1 MMRMIIIT
9 IIIRITINIIV
20 TIRLLALMISIIL
33 MIRIIC
39 PLSRTHEGERLGKS
53 GKGVRK
59 GIRCC

>member
-9 IIIRITINIIV
+9 VIILITIKIIV
-20 TIRLLALMISIIL
+20 TIRLLALMILIIL
-33 MIRIIC
+33 IIIIIC
-39 PLSRTHEGERLGKS
+39 PLSRIHEGKRLGKS

>member
-9 IIIRITINIIV
+9 IIILITIKIIV
-20 TIRLLALMISIIL
+20 TIRLLALMILIIL
-33 MIRIIC
+33 IIIIC
-39 PLSRTHEGERLGKS
+39 PLSRIHEGKRLGKS

>member
-9 IIIRITINIIV
+9 IIIRIMIKIIV
-20 TIRLLALMISIIL
+20 TIRLLALMILIIL
-33 MIRIIC
+33 IIMIC
-39 PLSRTHEGERLGKS
+39 PLSRIHEGKRLGKS